1 MRKKFIEILKK
12 KIDKNKKI
20 FLIVGD
26 LGFNVV
32 EPISKN
38 FPKNFLNVGIAEQ
51 NMAGIAAGIASE
63 GYHVFIYSIAN
74 FPTFR
79 CAEQIRNDIDYHK
92 LNVTIVS
99 VGAGL
104 GYGHQG
110 YSHHAIQD
118 YSLMRSFPNMEILS
132 PGDDV
137 ELDFCMDYCF
147 KKPGPKYLRLDKDEI
162 KDNKFKQK
170 VNLYKGSLRKII
182 IKSKKKVILST
193 GNCIDYAIKL
203 NQKKQFKDF
212 SVYSMPIWSM
222 KSKSNIKKVIKSFS
236 DILVVENHL
245 EDGGFSSWLRELN
258 SNNKLTNIRSFSLS
272 NQVVGKVGDK
282 NYLEKKYFSLNN

>member
-12 KIDKNKKI
+12 KINTNKKL

-26 LGFNVV
+26 LGFNVI

-38 FPKNFLNVGIAEQ
+38 FPKNFLNVGVAEQ

-79 CAEQIRNDIDYHK
+79 CAEQIRNDIDYHN

-132 PGDDV
+132 PGDNF
-137 ELDFCMDYCF
+137 ELDLCMNYCF
-147 KKPGPKYLRLDKDEI
+147 NKSGPKYLRLDKDEI
-162 KDNKFKQK
+162 KDNKPTKKINVF
-170 VNLYKGSLRKII
+170 KGSFRKIV
-182 IKSKKKVILST
+182 SKNKRKIILST
-193 GNCIDYAIKL
+193 GSCIDLAIKL
-203 NQKKQFKDF
+203 NKKKQFNDF
-212 SVYSMPIWSM
+212 SIYSMPIWSM
-222 KSKSNIKKVIKSFS
+222 KNKLKIKKMIKTFS

-258 SNNKLTNIRSFSLS
+258 GSNKFTKIRSFSLS
-272 NQVVGKVGDK
+272 SKVVGKVGDK
-282 NYLEKKYFSLNN
+282 NYLEKKYFTLK

>member
-12 KIDKNKKI
+12 KISRNKKF

-79 CAEQIRNDIDYHK
+79 CAEQIRNDIDYHN

-118 YSLMRSFPNMEILS
+118 YALMRSFTNMEILS
-132 PGDDV
+132 PGDNL
-137 ELDFCMDYCF
+137 ELDLCMNYCF
-147 KKPGPKYLRLDKDEI
+147 EKPGPKYLRLDKDEI
-162 KDNKFKQK
+162 TDNKLTKKINLWRGNFRK
-170 VNLYKGSLRKII
+170 VVSKSKRKI
-182 IKSKKKVILST
+182 ILST
-193 GNCIDYAIKL
+193 GNCIDIAIKL
-203 NQKKQFKDF
+203 NQKKQFNDF
-212 SVYSMPIWSM
+212 SIYSMPIWAM
-222 KSKSNIKKVIKSFS
+222 KNKLKINRIIKTFS

-245 EDGGFSSWLRELN
+245 EDGGFSSWLREVN
-258 SNNKLTNIRSFSLS
+258 GNNKFTTIRSFSLS
-272 NQVVGKVGDK
+272 SKVVGKVGDK
-282 NYLEKKYFSLNN
+282 DYLEKKYFSLK

>member
-1 MRKKFIEILKK
+1 MRKKFIEILKN
-12 KIDKNKKI
+12 KIKKNKNF

-38 FPKNFLNVGIAEQ
+38 FPKNFLNVGVAEQ

-79 CAEQIRNDIDYHK
+79 CAEQIRNDIDYHN

-118 YSLMRSFPNMEILS
+118 YSLMRSFPNMVILS
-132 PGDDV
+132 PGDNN
-137 ELDFCMDYCF
+137 ELNLCMDYCF
-147 KKPGPKYLRLDKDEI
+147 KNSGPKYLRLDKDESTLNELKKI
-162 KDNKFKQK
+162 KLQNGNFREI
-170 VNLYKGSLRKII
+170 SLKN
-182 IKSKKKVILST
+182 KKKIILST
-193 GNCIDYAIKL
+193 GNCIDIAKRL
-203 NQKKQFKDF
+203 NKKKQFKD
-212 SVYSMPIWSM
+212 YSIYSLPIWSM
-222 KSKSNIKKVIKSFS
+222 KNKLKIKRLIKKYSN
-236 DILVVENHL
+236 ILVVENHL
-245 EDGGFSSWLRELN
+245 EDGGFSSWLRECN
-258 SNNKLTNIRSFSLS
+258 SDNKLTKIKSFSLS
-272 NQVVGKVGDK
+272 SEVAGKVGDK
-282 NYLEKKYFSLNN
+282 DFLEKNYLRFK